1 MINDTLVS
9 INVINQRTNTLL
21 NESQVPLLFYYNG
34 EGDLKHSIVFNKSF
48 IEKYI
53 SKIKSYEDY
62 KNILVCYFDFEF
74 DEKTGDEVYHDEG
87 FYLHEYFHFSD
98 LPINTIAGDLV
109 EDKMKQLY
117 KTSTNNEYIYNGR
130 ESFGGPIHDIFIKL
144 KSLYGERVQKETL
157 INYIRSEIIK
167 DGFDSVNTHYC
178 INILEKN
185 L

>member
-9 INVINQRTNTLL
+9 INVINQKTNTLL
-21 NESQVPLLFYYNG
+21 NESQVPLLFYFNG
-34 EGDLKHSIVFNKSF
+34 EGDLKHNIVFNKSF

-117 KTSTNNEYIYNGR
+117 KISTNNEYNEKMPIGNL
-130 ESFGGPIHDIFIKL
+130 IHDIFIKL

-157 INYIRSEIIK
+157 INYIRSEINK
-167 DGFDSVNTHYC
+167 DGFDSINTHYC